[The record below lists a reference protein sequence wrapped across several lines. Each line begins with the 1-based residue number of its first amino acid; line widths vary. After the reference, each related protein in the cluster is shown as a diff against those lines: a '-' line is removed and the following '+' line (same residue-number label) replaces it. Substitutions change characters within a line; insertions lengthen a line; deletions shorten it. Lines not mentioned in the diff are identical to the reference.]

1 MRKRL
6 PPPAKSLLKSAV
18 GQSEVRSTN
27 EDLRA
32 RRRRKGEKEMKQ
44 ISKEDLVPMD
54 TPGDGWYH
62 IESNEE
68 HPTQRESGEIVQVLY
83 VAG

>member
-1 MRKRL
+1 
-6 PPPAKSLLKSAV
+6 
-18 GQSEVRSTN
+18 
-27 EDLRA
+27 
-32 RRRRKGEKEMKQ
+32 MKQ